1 MIACRVAMR
10 GITSYDDWDPYR
22 HPCSVCARVS
32 LRIRSASLG
41 VLALRARLS
50 RIYVP
55 IGSIVVAFWDDH
67 IYRILFMNPNKELL
81 WSL

>member
-50 RIYVP
+50 RIMYP
-55 IGSIVVAFWDDH
+55 
-67 IYRILFMNPNKELL
+67 
-81 WSL
+81 